1 VVFFFKE
8 LAKIGE
14 LAVCTNCGK
23 PLKAANIIG
32 FQTAYFLF
40 NLSFKLA
47 KKSDHEFFVKKC
59 LPLSFQKFLLITPFF
74 WGYPLW
80 NKRMKRELLDDRIL
94 LTEPFWFLLSY
105 SLFIRG

>member
-47 KKSDHEFFVKKC
+47 KKSDHEF
-59 LPLSFQKFLLITPFF
+59 L
-74 WGYPLW
+74 
-80 NKRMKRELLDDRIL
+80 
-94 LTEPFWFLLSY
+94 
-105 SLFIRG
+105 